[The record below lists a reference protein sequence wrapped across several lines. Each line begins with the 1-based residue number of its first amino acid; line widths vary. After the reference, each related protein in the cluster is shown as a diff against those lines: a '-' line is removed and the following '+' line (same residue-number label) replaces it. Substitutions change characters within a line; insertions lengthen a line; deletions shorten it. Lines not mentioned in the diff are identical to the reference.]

1 MKRQHP
7 LYAIH
12 ITLAVVVILTLA
24 IAVGAAGEKDVCQ
37 NGRLVVDIL
46 ASPIDGSA
54 ALTSDKKIFP
64 ISTGYHGHQSI
75 AKAAASSSFK
85 FFYVPLR
92 IKAACRFATQAGT
105 RWLVVE
111 NIEEMTPVSDR
122 AAVDKIYADFG
133 VNPVK
138 L

>member
-1 MKRQHP
+1 MKRQNP
-7 LYAIH
+7 LHAIY
-12 ITLAVVVILTLA
+12 IALAVVVSLTLA
-24 IAVGAAGEKDVCQ
+24 IAVGAREDKYVCQ
-37 NGRLVVDIL
+37 NGMLVADIL

-54 ALTSDKKIFP
+54 ALKSDKKIFP
-64 ISTGYHGHQSI
+64 ISAGYHGHQSI

-92 IKAACRFATQAGT
+92 IKAACGFATQAGA

-122 AAVDKIYADFG
+122 GTFDKIYAEFG
-133 VNPVK
+133 IDPVK